1 MIEKWKSLRLSTLK
15 ERKQKINVWL
25 QRKCGLLFSTRNL
38 VAVEEEFAQFNNL
51 LKMLLVIHEEYNAQ
65 LEDEK
70 RAAYDDWF
78 GERDNGVCA
87 FKKEDTQL
95 GEQ

>member
-1 MIEKWKSLRLSTLK
+1 
-15 ERKQKINVWL
+15 
-25 QRKCGLLFSTRNL
+25 
-38 VAVEEEFAQFNNL
+38 
-51 LKMLLVIHEEYNAQ
+51 MLLVIHEEYNAQ
-65 LEDEK
+65 LEDEN
-70 RAAYDDWF
+70 RAADDDWF

>member
-51 LKMLLVIHEEYNAQ
+51 SKMLLVIHEEYNA
-65 LEDEK
+65 
-70 RAAYDDWF
+70 
-78 GERDNGVCA
+78 
-87 FKKEDTQL
+87 
-95 GEQ
+95 

>member
-1 MIEKWKSLRLSTLK
+1 MEVFETGTLK
-15 ERKQKINVWL
+15 KRRQKINVWL
-25 QRKCGLLFSTRNL
+25 QRKCRLLFSTRNV

-51 LKMLLVIHEEYNAQ
+51 FKMLLVMYEEYNAK

-78 GERDNGVCA
+78 GKRNNGVCA
-87 FKKEDTQL
+87 FKKENT
-95 GEQ
+95 

>member
-1 MIEKWKSLRLSTLK
+1 
-15 ERKQKINVWL
+15 
-25 QRKCGLLFSTRNL
+25 
-38 VAVEEEFAQFNNL
+38 
-51 LKMLLVIHEEYNAQ
+51 MLLVIHEEYNAQ

-87 FKKEDTQL
+87 FKKKDTQL
-95 GEQ
+95 GEQCA